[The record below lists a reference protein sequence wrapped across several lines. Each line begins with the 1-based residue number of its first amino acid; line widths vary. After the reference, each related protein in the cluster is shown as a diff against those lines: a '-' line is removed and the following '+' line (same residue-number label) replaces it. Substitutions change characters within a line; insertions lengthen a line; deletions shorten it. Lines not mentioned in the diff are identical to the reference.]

1 MSAQVIN
8 NKLKLHA
15 FLEDLADSV
24 ETVQCNVIQKPLVV
38 ESCAN
43 LRTFLEHSST
53 VIVILK
59 APNGERLMH
68 SLGETHTEI
77 QKLDIFR
84 AARQL
89 FVSTPAQG
97 TKLQDVQR
105 NNRTYGHVL
114 RDVLKSTALRTSIP
128 FVHIELRA
136 EMLAA
141 AGTLP
146 YLAETF
152 LSSVLALSTLES
164 ENPNNLFC
172 TKRPR
177 ETFIL
182 HLHANT
188 NTTNAANGLPNWPAR
203 ASGADG
209 TSQPTYCADLLV
221 CAKISILEVWPALR
235 SALLVAGQLD
245 T

>member
-8 NKLKLHA
+8 NKLRLHA
-15 FLEDLADSV
+15 LLEDLADSV

-77 QKLDIFR
+77 QRFDLFR

-114 RDVLKSTALRTSIP
+114 RDVLSTALRTSIP
-128 FVHIELRA
+128 FVHVELKA

-152 LSSVLALSTLES
+152 LSSVLSMCTFEVDT
-164 ENPNNLFC
+164 PNNLFC
-172 TKRPR
+172 TKRPS
-177 ETFIL
+177 ETFIF

-188 NTTNAANGLPNWPAR
+188 NTTNIANGPTNLIAR
-203 ASGADG
+203 APSAEG
-209 TSQPTYCADLLV
+209 TSQPNYCADLLV
-221 CAKISILEVWPALR
+221 CAKISILEVWPALQN
-235 SALLVAGQLD
+235 ALLTAGQLD